1 MTESTGSSDIREF
14 LDSCRHTRRGEPNI
28 SLESANA
35 ISAGYF
41 ENLRTIP
48 DASIR
53 RIIEV
58 MKHSIQGHRSGRN
71 ARDWEGCCIGVAQYL
86 LSRRFDEPD
95 RIAAAHSVVLLS
107 LFCHTLIPGYQ
118 PYRPVAC
125 EISTMIWGR
134 IIPNHSG
141 MLVASAGRQVDSVP
155 RRLGSGLMS
164 FVLVWLLPAI
174 IIIIIGSG
182 IELMMM
188 LRYGKSGWQAFL
200 FAATGGLVIGF
211 VRVAAWIY
219 RDRRRFG

>member
-1 MTESTGSSDIREF
+1 
-14 LDSCRHTRRGEPNI
+14 
-28 SLESANA
+28 
-35 ISAGYF
+35 
-41 ENLRTIP
+41 
-48 DASIR
+48 
-53 RIIEV
+53 
-58 MKHSIQGHRSGRN
+58 MKHSIQGHGSGRD

-86 LSRRFDEPD
+86 LSGRFDEPD

-141 MLVASAGRQVDSVP
+141 MLVASAGRKVDSVP
-155 RRLGSGLMS
+155 RRLGSGLMY

-174 IIIIIGSG
+174 IIGAFIG
-182 IELMMM
+182 LMMM
-188 LRYGKSGWQAFL
+188 LRYGASGWQAFL
-200 FAATGGLVIGF
+200 VATTGGLVVGF
-211 VRVAAWIY
+211 VRVAAWVY